1 MMIPETDRLK
11 MVDATATDDTFK
23 KEESETKIGDVFE
36 EVKMRKE
43 IVENMYYKINVL
55 ERTLAWKEM
64 EEEERDK
71 YENELIELKTGVT
84 KLEEQIKSLNAE
96 NITNY
101 QIGTLVCFLIL
112 CVYAILRIYEIEH
125 EG

>member
-1 MMIPETDRLK
+1 
-11 MVDATATDDTFK
+11 MVDATATDDDTFK
-23 KEESETKIGDVFE
+23 KEETKTKIGDVFQ
-36 EVKMRKE
+36 EVTKRKE
-43 IVENMYYKINVL
+43 MVENMYYKINVL

-125 EG
+125 ED